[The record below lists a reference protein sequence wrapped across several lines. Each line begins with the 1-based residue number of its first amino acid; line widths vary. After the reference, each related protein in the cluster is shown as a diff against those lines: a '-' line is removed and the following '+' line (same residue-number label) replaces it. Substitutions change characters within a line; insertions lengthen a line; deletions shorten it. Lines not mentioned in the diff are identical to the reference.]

1 MTLDASLSV
10 LHWWAVLLLITT
22 LVGEKV
28 LISGVADAGTVR
40 RLSRYDL
47 VYGLS
52 ALLVLAAGFTRAT
65 YGAKGWAFY
74 AGNPMFWT
82 KIGLFALIGL
92 MSIPPTIAFRRWK
105 KSLAGRPEAV
115 LEAAQVAPVRRW
127 IDLELTLLALIPV
140 AAAMMAR
147 GIGF

>member
-10 LHWWAVLLLITT
+10 LHWWAVFLLITT

-28 LISGVADAGTVR
+28 LISGVADARTVR

-47 VYGLS
+47 AYGLA
-52 ALLVLAAGFTRAT
+52 ALLVLVAGFVRAT
-65 YGAKGWAFY
+65 HGAKGWAFY
-74 AGNPMFWT
+74 ADNPMFWI
-82 KIGLFALIGL
+82 KIGLFVLIGL
-92 MSIPPTIAFRRWK
+92 MSIAPTMSFRQWR
-105 KSLAGRPEAV
+105 KSLVGRPGAV
-115 LEAAQVAPVRRW
+115 IEAARVVSVRRW